1 MKNRCPGMD
10 PANFKPEDIRNQ
22 ECTACSN
29 DIEFWKDDVFL
40 VCSRC
45 GTRNT
50 NARVQNTCLAWCK
63 EAAACVGNRDIDE
76 WLRMQDKKNKS
87 A

>member
-1 MKNRCPGMD
+1 MD
-10 PANFKPEDIRNQ
+10 PAHFKPEDICMQ
-22 ECTACSN
+22 KCTDCGG

-50 NARVQNTCLAWCK
+50 NARVQDTCLAWCR
-63 EAAACVGNRDIDE
+63 EAAACVGSRDIDE
-76 WLRMQDKKNKS
+76 WLRKREEKGDS